1 MAPRK
6 VGEKRPPDS
15 PSRLMRA
22 YEQAVYTAELPAG
35 CVEFRMHTRPA
46 GPVPDSTLAIV
57 TAWNPGTKRPS
68 ATENRKANDRLHA
81 VLCAGSRLFYPAS
94 GRSADGTHVEPSFA
108 VLGIDA
114 ESALALARQFNQA
127 AILYW
132 DGAVTRLLWCDG

>member
-1 MAPRK
+1 MALRK
-6 VGEKRPPDS
+6 VGEKRPPD
-15 PSRLMRA
+15 PFSRLMRA

-35 CVEFRMHTRPA
+35 RVELRVHARPT

-68 ATENRKANDRLHA
+68 ETENRKANDRLYA
-81 VLCAGSRLFYPAS
+81 ALRAGGWSFYPAG

-114 ESALALARQFNQA
+114 DTALALARQFDQA

-132 DGAVTRLLWCDG
+132 DGAAARLLWCDG